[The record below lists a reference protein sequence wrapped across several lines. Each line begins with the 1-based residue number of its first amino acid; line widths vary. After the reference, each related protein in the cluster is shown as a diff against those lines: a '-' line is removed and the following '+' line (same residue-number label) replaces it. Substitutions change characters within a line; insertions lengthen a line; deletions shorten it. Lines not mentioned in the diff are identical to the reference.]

1 MAKKPRSDSKLKH
14 LPKEDQEAL
23 WNLVTTPQ
31 VPISDEPNSPL
42 RPLKLQELQ
51 AEVPLRHGFTVALST
66 LSEWRSWY
74 GQRLRTQ
81 SAMARA
87 EQAKLEWLK
96 ENPEATPEDLERL
109 GQMVFTSEAVENG
122 DIKAFV
128 ALIRANNQKR
138 ALAIDE
144 RRIKLLEEKA
154 KREEAAQAV
163 TKDEKL
169 TPEEKDAR
177 MKEIFGLS

>member
-1 MAKKPRSDSKLKH
+1 MAKKPRSDAKLKH
-14 LPKEDQEAL
+14 LKQEEQEAL
-23 WNLVTTPQ
+23 WELLTTPQ
-31 VPISDEPNSPL
+31 VAVSEEAGSPL
-42 RPLKLQELQ
+42 RPYTLQELQ

-66 LSEWRSWY
+66 LSEWRAWY

-81 SAMARA
+81 AAMARA
-87 EQAKLEWLK
+87 SQAKLEWLK
-96 ENPEATPEDLERL
+96 ENPNANPEDLERL

-128 ALIRANNQKR
+128 ALIKANNQKR
-138 ALAIDE
+138 SLALDE

-154 KREEAAQAV
+154 EREEAAQAV
-163 TKDEKL
+163 TRDEKL